1 MSEGVRYHLRRGRVT
16 GAVDQVRTEAVDQVR
31 TEAVDQPQ
39 AQGTPDT
46 VPRIATGSVSD
57 MTPLGLDDDDE
68 LGELA
73 IPVVERAAMAFG
85 AVDLVI
91 EHHGDRVALVLP
103 GMVRLIGSAHEA
115 RALAALLLTRKQR
128 R

>member
-16 GAVDQVRTEAVDQVR
+16 GAVDQVHTEAVDPVR
-31 TEAVDQPQ
+31 TEAVDQPR
-39 AQGTPDT
+39 AQGTLDT
-46 VPRIATGSVSD
+46 IPRIATGSVSD
-57 MTPLGLDDDDE
+57 MKPLGLDDDE

-73 IPVVERAAMAFG
+73 VPVVERAAMAFG